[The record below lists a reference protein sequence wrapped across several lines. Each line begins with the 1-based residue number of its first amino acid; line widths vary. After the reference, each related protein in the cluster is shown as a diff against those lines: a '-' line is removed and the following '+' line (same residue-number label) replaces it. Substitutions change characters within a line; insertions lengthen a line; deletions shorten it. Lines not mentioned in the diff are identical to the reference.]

1 MYHSITI
8 GDKNTWDDWHLIS
21 TSRILFNP
29 PNVKTSY
36 IELPGSDG
44 SLDLTEVLGGRPT
57 YNNRTGSWTFYVLN
71 GYQEWYEL
79 YSDIMEYLQGKELDA
94 VLEDEP
100 AYFYHGRFKVDAWR
114 SDPTWSKIVISY
126 NVSPFK
132 RDVVGYGD
140 NWLWDPFNFER
151 DIIKSYKNL
160 VVDDRLEI
168 TYINETLETV
178 PTFITT
184 ASNMAVIFKDQTYQ
198 LALGYNKFDKL
209 KFDAG
214 ENQLVFTGYGKV
226 TIENIGGKL

>member
-8 GDKNTWDDWHLIS
+8 GNKNTYDDWHLIS
-21 TSRILFNP
+21 TSRILVNP
-29 PNVKTSY
+29 PSVKTSY
-36 IELPGSDG
+36 VDLPGGDG

-94 VLEDEP
+94 VLEDDP
-100 AYFYHGRFKVDAWR
+100 AYAYHGRFQVDAWR

-126 NVSPFK
+126 NVGPYK
-132 RDVVGYGD
+132 MDVAGYGD

-151 DIIKSYKNL
+151 DVIKSYKNL
-160 VVDDRLEI
+160 VVNGSLTI
-168 TYINETLETV
+168 TYINDTLETV
-178 PTFITT
+178 PSFTAT
-184 ASNMAVIFKDQTYQ
+184 ASGMTVIFKGETFRMSV
-198 LALGYNKFDKL
+198 GYNKFPRL
-209 KFDAG
+209 IFDPG
-214 ENQLVFTGYGKV
+214 DNELTFTGNGKV

>member
-1 MYHSITI
+1 MYHSVTI

-29 PNVKTSY
+29 PSVKTSY
-36 IELPGSDG
+36 VDLPGGDG
-44 SLDLTEVLGGRPT
+44 TLDLTEVLAGRPT
-57 YNNRTGSWTFYVLN
+57 YNNRTGSWTFYVMN

-79 YSDIMEYLQGKELDA
+79 YSDIMQYLQGKEFDA
-94 VLEDEP
+94 VLEDDP
-100 AYFYHGRFKVDAWR
+100 AFTYHGRFQVDAWR

-126 NVSPFK
+126 NVGPYK
-132 RDVVGYGD
+132 KDVAGYGD

-160 VVDDRLEI
+160 VVDGTLSMV
-168 TYINETLETV
+168 YVNETMITI

-184 ASNMAVIFKDQTYQ
+184 ADDMTVTFKENTYTLSLGSNTFKD
-198 LALGYNKFDKL
+198 LRFDS
-209 KFDAG
+209 G
-214 ENQLVFTGYGKV
+214 ENPLVFNGHGKV